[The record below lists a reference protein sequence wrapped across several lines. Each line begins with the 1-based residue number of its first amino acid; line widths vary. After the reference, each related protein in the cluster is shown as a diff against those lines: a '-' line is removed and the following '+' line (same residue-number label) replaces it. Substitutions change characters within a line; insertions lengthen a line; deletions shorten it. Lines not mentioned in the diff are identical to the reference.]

1 MGEKK
6 ETLDEMLSFVSNLG
20 MVPLKDL
27 NESDFELNVRLESI
41 LIETLKEAYQ

>member
-1 MGEKK
+1 
-6 ETLDEMLSFVSNLG
+6 MLSFVSRLG

-27 NESDFELNVRLESI
+27 HEQDFELNLKLESV